1 MSEEGMGSSQPGAGG
16 LGHPRAPYMS
26 PKLFQLLASLKFSL
40 RGNIPKHS
48 FLGVAEEGQSIFSI
62 SFKLTRDSRPYL

>member
-1 MSEEGMGSSQPGAGG
+1 
-16 LGHPRAPYMS
+16 MS